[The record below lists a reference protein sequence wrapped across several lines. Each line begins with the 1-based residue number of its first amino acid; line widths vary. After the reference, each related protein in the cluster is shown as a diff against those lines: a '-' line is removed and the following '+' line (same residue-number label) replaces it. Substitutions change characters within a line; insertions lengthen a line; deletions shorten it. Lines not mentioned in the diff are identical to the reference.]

1 MNQAQ
6 NGQISA
12 KFAPTNHLHN
22 VIVNSTMSIADVSQS
37 VPISN
42 YQAVLM

>member
-1 MNQAQ
+1 MNQAR

-12 KFAPTNHLHN
+12 KYAPTNHLHN
-22 VIVNSTMSIADVSQS
+22 VSDSCIPSIADGSQS
-37 VPISN
+37 VQISN